1 MIRRPPR
8 STQSRSSAASDVYKR
23 QGYSWFAYKESRKVP
38 SEVDAGGSTPKAEAR
53 EAAVAEGK
61 LTPEEFDKSFES
73 SPKAYYVQLAADF
86 DGALESLQAL
96 DGLCEEKFQDV
107 APSFG
112 PVRQTLEEVQ
122 QAIRILL
129 QKKRGKEPDEPVEG
143 ADAEAV
149 APETEAAWEA

>member
-38 SEVDAGGSTPKAEAR
+38 TELEAGGSTPKAEAR

-61 LTPEEFDKSFES
+61 LTPEEFDKSFQS

-96 DGLCEEKFQDV
+96 DELCGEKFQDV

-112 PVRQTLEEVQ
+112 PLRQTLELSL
-122 QAIRILL
+122 IHIL
-129 QKKRGKEPDEPVEG
+129 RC
-143 ADAEAV
+143 
-149 APETEAAWEA
+149 